1 MDSNVDRRN
10 ISSFK
15 IFCKCLCSILDNN
28 LVAVAIVLKVMTK
41 ENTKTISDV
50 EFYDEYGL
58 IMAEMT

>member
-1 MDSNVDRRN
+1 M
-10 ISSFK
+10 
-15 IFCKCLCSILDNN
+15 CSILDNN